1 MANTTNRSRRS
12 LKLTLVSWRTIRM
25 HARNGRTATIASL
38 RKDGSKPFWVSRRMA
53 GSVLSGSFIIHHV
66 RIVQDGPA
74 RARGGRFHDAGYHA
88 PRRRARPERA
98 FRGVFVDRPRNGSR
112 HRAFVPGFSREGSML
127 KAGLVAF
134 ALALVTYFV
143 VEPSLGSLLTSIAEL
158 FGVVGLFSLICLSEL
173 LD

>member
-1 MANTTNRSRRS
+1 
-12 LKLTLVSWRTIRM
+12 
-25 HARNGRTATIASL
+25 
-38 RKDGSKPFWVSRRMA
+38 
-53 GSVLSGSFIIHHV
+53 
-66 RIVQDGPA
+66 
-74 RARGGRFHDAGYHA
+74 
-88 PRRRARPERA
+88 
-98 FRGVFVDRPRNGSR
+98 
-112 HRAFVPGFSREGSML
+112 ML